1 MNERGQYGIRDSW
14 TYGVGSRFD
23 ASARENERGQY
34 GTGLQTIRTG
44 ADPREVIPGHI
55 TAATSLKLPMLG
67 IVDKGKATP
76 GLFILNRL
84 REVFDSL
91 IATHGIASKDH
102 PGFPKLNGR
111 EIDQLIGQFLEAVK
125 LGTGDFMPQAPKAP
139 DGYVLS
145 METIGTGSL
154 VRQSRVLEV
163 LLNQSFGGVP
173 TDFEKPTDLAKAV
186 GEAVKQRFLARTTGF
201 SPTFDPVPGISA
213 VNILGGE
220 MDLQGIRMKPM
231 GWSDL
236 GEEFK
241 KSAAA
246 LPGKI
251 AELPGKIADVLGL
264 KTVAIIGLAVV
275 GVVGGI
281 LVVKGSRSDRR

>member
-1 MNERGQYGIRDSW
+1 MNERGQYGNRNLAGSPRARALH
-14 TYGVGSRFD
+14 VGIS
-23 ASARENERGQY
+23 
-34 GTGLQTIRTG
+34 TG
-44 ADPREVIPGHI
+44 DPREITPGHI
-55 TAATSLKLPMLG
+55 TAATSLKAPILG
-67 IVDKGKATP
+67 IGDKGKAST
-76 GLFILNRL
+76 GLFLQNRL

-91 IATHGIASKDH
+91 IATHGIASKGS

-154 VRQSRVLEV
+154 VRQSRALEA
-163 LLNQSFGGVP
+163 LLNQPFGGVP
-173 TDFEKPTDLAKAV
+173 TDFEKPTDLANAV

-213 VNILGGE
+213 VNILAGE
-220 MDLQGIRMKPM
+220 MDLQGVRVHPL
-231 GWSDL
+231 GFSDL
-236 GEEFK
+236 AEAFK

-246 LPGKI
+246 LPGKV
-251 AELPGKIADVLGL
+251 AAVPGKVFDALGGL
-264 KTVAIIGLAVV
+264 KTVAVIGLVL
-275 GVVGGI
+275 VGGI
-281 LVVKGSRSDRR
+281 FVVKGFRSDRR